1 MRIPDNEQ
9 TINVRIPI
17 RFRKRGGRKMIVAA
31 DGVAADVLPRARIDN
46 ALIKAVARAFRW
58 RRLIDT
64 GVYAS
69 AEEIAR
75 KEKIALSY
83 VFRIL
88 RLTMLSPEIIESIL
102 DGTQPH
108 GLSLS
113 SLSKPWSLNWRE
125 QLKHFVDN
133 EA

>member
-9 TINVRIPI
+9 TINVRIPM

-102 DGTQPH
+102 DGTQPQ

>member
-9 TINVRIPI
+9 TINVRIPM

-102 DGTQPH
+102 DGTQPQD
-108 GLSLS
+108 LSLS

-125 QLKHFVDN
+125 QLKHFMDN
-133 EA
+133 GA

>member
-1 MRIPDNEQ
+1 MTIPDNEQ
-9 TINVRIPI
+9 TISVRIPM

-31 DGVAADVLPRARIDN
+31 DGVAADVPPRARIDN

-58 RRLIDT
+58 RRLIDV

-102 DGTQPH
+102 DGAQPH

-125 QLKHFVDN
+125 QLKHFMDD

>member
-9 TINVRIPI
+9 TINVRIPM

>member
-9 TINVRIPI
+9 TINVRVPM

-125 QLKHFVDN
+125 QKKHFMDN

>member
-1 MRIPDNEQ
+1 MTTPDNEQ
-9 TINVRIPI
+9 TISVRIPM

-31 DGVAADVLPRARIDN
+31 DGVAADVPPRARIDN

-102 DGTQPH
+102 DGAQPH

-125 QLKHFVDN
+125 QLKHFMDD

>member
-9 TINVRIPI
+9 TINVRIPM

-125 QLKHFVDN
+125 QKKHFMDN

>member
-9 TINVRIPI
+9 TINVRIPM

-125 QLKHFVDN
+125 QKKHFVDN